1 MRKGN
6 ATNIRIGQTLKYLG
20 CESKHTYKG
29 ATYKLIK
36 VAAKI
41 KNTRHSS
48 GLDLTQRLSAA
59 YTLMSTLMTRQALVR
74 VLLANY
80 QTITGKPDE

>member
-1 MRKGN
+1 MDTDSFMAFFSRFHSTMRKGN

-36 VAAKI
+36 VAA
-41 KNTRHSS
+41 
-48 GLDLTQRLSAA
+48 
-59 YTLMSTLMTRQALVR
+59 
-74 VLLANY
+74 
-80 QTITGKPDE
+80 